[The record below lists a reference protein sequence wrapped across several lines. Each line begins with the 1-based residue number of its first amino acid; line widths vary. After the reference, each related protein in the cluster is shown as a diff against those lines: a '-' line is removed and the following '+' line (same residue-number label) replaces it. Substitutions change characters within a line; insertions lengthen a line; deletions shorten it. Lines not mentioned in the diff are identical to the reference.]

1 MRYVYLVFALLVI
14 LTVSLAGFRGSK
26 STRPPIE
33 IFDDMDRQPKVKAQS
48 ASTFFADGRADR
60 PVPAN
65 TVARGHLD
73 ADDAF
78 FRGRSA
84 DGSFVKGFP
93 DSLAVDETLLR
104 RGQNRFMIYCAP
116 CHGALGDG
124 NGITK
129 SYGMGATVNLLD
141 ERIRTMASGEILN
154 TLTNGKNTMRGY
166 ADKLEPQDRWAVV
179 AYVRALQRA
188 SHAGAADVPDAAK
201 NQLGL
206 K

>member
-1 MRYVYLVFALLVI
+1 MRYVYLIFGLLVI
-14 LTVSLAGFRGSK
+14 MVVSLAGFRGSK
-26 STRPPIE
+26 STRPPFE

-48 ASTFFADGRADR
+48 ASAFFADGRADR

-73 ADDAF
+73 ADDALHQ
-78 FRGRSA
+78 GRNA
-84 DGSFVKGFP
+84 DGSFIAGFP
-93 DSLAVDETLLR
+93 DALTVDQTLLH
-104 RGQNRFMIYCAP
+104 RGQNRYTIYCAP

-129 SYGMGATVNLLD
+129 SYGMGATATLLD
-141 ERIRTMASGEILN
+141 ERIRTMPSGEIYN
-154 TLTNGKNTMRGY
+154 TIAHGKNTMLAYG
-166 ADKLEPQDRWAVV
+166 DKLGAEDRWAVL

-188 SHAGAADVPDAAK
+188 SHASTADVPESAK
-201 NQLGL
+201 KELGL